1 MQSSSK
7 RNPCPICGRTKDGDC
22 RWTADLI
29 LCHRGSSH
37 APPKHLNVGDVIQVQ
52 SKPWA
57 LVRSDGGFD
66 MAAAVFRPHRPRRHS
81 HQKRLSNYRSANLL
95 KARVRCA
102 KRIAQQFLD
111 LAEEANS
118 VGEFELLP
126 YPDLQAAFALIYQ
139 ADEQGAKVVQA
150 LMALRRSASDI
161 NPDLEQVK
169 AAQRQVRYQR
179 MDVDRFRRTYLG
191 EVMS

>member
-22 RWTADLI
+22 RWTHDLI

-37 APPKHLNVGDVIQVQ
+37 GPPKHLSVGDVIQVQ

-81 HQKRLSNYRSANLL
+81 HQKRLSNGRGANLL

-111 LAEEANS
+111 LAQEANA
-118 VGEFELLP
+118 VGEFELLS
-126 YPDLQAAFALIYQ
+126 YPDLQAAFGLIYQ

-161 NPDLEQVK
+161 NPDLERVK
-169 AAQRQVRYQR
+169 AAQRKVRYQR
-179 MDVDRFRRTYLG
+179 LDVDRFRHTYLG